1 MQTMIA
7 LHVSRGLRTKAD
19 KGDEL
24 SDVVNLKNILYD
36 FNLLLSGY
44 FQEDPEP
51 KDMLVVSNVKH
62 FTVDFSIRT
71 SIVST
76 VYSTVA
82 FLHNFSICNPQKNV
96 DVAHSHAFPFNNS
109 NGHSKGAT
117 SYKNDKRLLNQ
128 YLQTILTSS
137 YDFFF

>member
-44 FQEDPEP
+44 FQEDPEQ

-71 SIVST
+71 SIVSIQ
-76 VYSTVA
+76 YSSISSQ
-82 FLHNFSICNPQKNV
+82 FL
-96 DVAHSHAFPFNNS
+96 
-109 NGHSKGAT
+109 
-117 SYKNDKRLLNQ
+117 
-128 YLQTILTSS
+128 YL
-137 YDFFF
+137 